1 MEGKGG
7 RSALGGGPGQRIQ
20 GYVSL
25 YVYQDFGAQVLVYN
39 MIQDIRNSK
48 DKEAA
53 ATGREN
59 GSKSPMLLLRGDY
72 GPFFF

>member
-1 MEGKGG
+1 MKFESVAGKG
-7 RSALGGGPGQRIQ
+7 S
-20 GYVSL
+20 V

-72 GPFFF
+72 GPFFFYHGML